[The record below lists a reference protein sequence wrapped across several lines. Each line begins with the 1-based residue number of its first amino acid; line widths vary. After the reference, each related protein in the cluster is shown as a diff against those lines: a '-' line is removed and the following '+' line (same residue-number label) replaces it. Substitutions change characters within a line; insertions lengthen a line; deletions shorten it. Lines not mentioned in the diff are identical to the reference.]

1 MPTKFKPI
9 DLKNVKTYPLSDRK
23 GKVSSADFAGAWVKG
38 GYFKEFLE
46 RLPKILSGS
55 DIKAV
60 IAGLTKAARQNK
72 TVIFGMGAHVIKVG
86 LNPIIIDLM
95 QRGIISGVAMNGA
108 GIIHDLE
115 VAMAGQTSEDVAA
128 SIDDGSFG
136 MGAHVIKVGLNPI
149 IIDLMQRGIITG
161 VAMNGAGIIHDLEVA
176 MAGQTSEDV
185 AASIDDG
192 SFGMAGE
199 TADFLNQAITESDKG
214 SFGLGQSVGRAIMNN
229 QLPQMEHSILAA
241 GWRLDIPVT
250 VHVAIGTDIIHMH
263 PQFDPAKAGQASHRD
278 FRILTAM
285 VGALEGGVYLNVGSA
300 VVLPEVFLKAVTL
313 ARNLGHTLDH
323 FMTINIDFIRHYRP
337 MTNVIQRPTA
347 RGGTG
352 INLVGH
358 HEILVPL
365 IAAGIIE
372 ELD

>member
-1 MPTKFKPI
+1 MPKKFGPI
-9 DLKNVKTYPLSDRK
+9 NLNKVKTYPLSDRK
-23 GKVSSADFAGAWVKG
+23 SKVSSADFAGVWEKG
-38 GYFKEFLE
+38 GSYKKFLE
-46 RLPKILSGS
+46 RLPNILSGN

-60 IAGLTKAARQNK
+60 IAGVAEAARQNK
-72 TVIFGMGAHVIKVG
+72 TVI
-86 LNPIIIDLM
+86 
-95 QRGIISGVAMNGA
+95 
-108 GIIHDLE
+108 
-115 VAMAGQTSEDVAA
+115 
-128 SIDDGSFG
+128 FG

-176 MAGQTSEDV
+176 LAGQTSEDV

-199 TADFLNQAITESDKG
+199 TADFLNQALSQSDKG
-214 SFGLGQSVGRAIMNN
+214 TFGLGQSIGRAIMSN
-229 QLPQMEHSILAA
+229 QLPQVEHSILAA

-278 FRILTAM
+278 FRILTSM
-285 VGALEGGVYLNVGSA
+285 VGSLEGGVYLNAGSA

-313 ARNLGHTLDH
+313 ARNLGHTLDR
-323 FMTINIDFIRHYRP
+323 FMTVNIDFIRHYRP
-337 MTNVIQRPTA
+337 LTNVIQRPTA
-347 RGGTG
+347 KGGTG

-358 HEILVPL
+358 HEILLPL

-372 ELD
+372 ELDAAP